1 MRLDVNN
8 EGKFAYDILIE
19 EDFSQLLG
27 EIEKIEK
34 ENKKVCIVTDS
45 NVSKLYLKE
54 VSEILSAR
62 YQVSKFI
69 FEAGEERKNL
79 STVIELYNNL
89 LSQGFDRKDFLVA
102 LGGGV
107 VGDLCGYVA
116 ATYLRGIDFIQI
128 PTTLLSQVDSSIGGK
143 TGVDLEGYKNVVG
156 AFYMPRLVYINIST
170 LLSLTENQYSSGMG
184 EVIKHGLIKN
194 KAYYEQIIKN
204 KEKIKN
210 RDIKTMKEIVLG
222 SDLIKKEV
230 VEADFKEEG
239 LRATLNFGHTLGH
252 AIEKYKNFELTHG
265 ACVCLGSLCALYISN
280 KKAYISL
287 EEIEE
292 AKALFKYF
300 SLPLSVSIDDED
312 KVLEYTKNDK
322 KMELG
327 QIKFILLQDI
337 GQAYIDKSIQLE
349 DMKEALRSIKSE

>member
-116 ATYLRGIDFIQI
+116 ATYMRGIDFIQI

-252 AIEKYKNFELTHG
+252 AIEKYKNFGLTHG

-337 GQAYIDKSIQLE
+337 GQAYIDKSIQVE

>member
-116 ATYLRGIDFIQI
+116 ATYMRGIDFIQI

>member
-89 LSQGFDRKDFLVA
+89 LLQGFDRKDFLVA

-156 AFYMPRLVYINIST
+156 AFYMPRFVYINIST